1 MRTGRCRRVDRDISH
16 LMTAMVWWVGMT
28 PKTQAWGPDRAYRLA
43 HKGLPGVCGEQ
54 EGVSDK
60 TLLGWTFLLKQVTVF
75 RE

>member
-1 MRTGRCRRVDRDISH
+1 
-16 LMTAMVWWVGMT
+16 MTL
-28 PKTQAWGPDRAYRLA
+28 KTQAWGPDRAYRLA